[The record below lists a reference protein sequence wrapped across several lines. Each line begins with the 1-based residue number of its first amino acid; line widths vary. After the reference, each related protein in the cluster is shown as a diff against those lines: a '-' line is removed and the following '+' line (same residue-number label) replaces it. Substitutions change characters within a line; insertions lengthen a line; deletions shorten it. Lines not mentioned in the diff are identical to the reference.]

1 MRVADKKRR
10 FAPLFIYTFIFAK
23 LFYKVLRLFST
34 HRLMHQVVLE
44 LSGSRKV
51 HVISEHPSKE
61 EALDKYIKLVEANK
75 GTPVTTNGKYTIRKK
90 PE

>member
-1 MRVADKKRR
+1 
-10 FAPLFIYTFIFAK
+10 
-23 LFYKVLRLFST
+23 
-34 HRLMHQVVLE
+34 MHQVVLE

-75 GTPVTTNGKYTIRKK
+75 GTSVTTNGKYTIRKK